1 MTRDSLA
8 PRSYWDKWIEYS
20 HNRIADML
28 ARCKEPSANPG
39 YRPQYVFELAL
50 NHLELILNRYSRGD
64 SVTVLSQYLPGLLDA
79 WEESVKLGESVFTD
93 EQKALRRS
101 WARNLDFYIISFWL
115 VGFALTLEIP
125 DDQWR
130 RLINLIG
137 NEGEDVLLDRV
148 IASRDHDRKIGAELR
163 HPKPYKRL
171 LDAVNASASDQP
183 RMLRSFVE
191 NWYRELDRPDKKGGV
206 PAIYAKPYWY
216 GFDENID
223 GGAYFGFWC
232 VEAAGTVKALN
243 LDDSLCAGLKHYPWD
258 LVHGDQPNM
267 DVEHSPDDSSTDG
280 SSPSQ
285 KRGFF
290 QRLFRK

>member
-1 MTRDSLA
+1 MIRDSLISA
-8 PRSYWDKWIEYS
+8 SDWDKWIDYS
-20 HNRIADML
+20 HNRINQMIE
-28 ARCKEPSANPG
+28 RCKEPPG
-39 YRPQYVFELAL
+39 DPKYRPQYLFELVV
-50 NHLELILNRYSRGD
+50 NHYELMFRRYSRGD
-64 SVTVLSQYLPGLLDA
+64 SVEDLSPYFSGLLDA
-79 WEESVKLGESVFTD
+79 WEKSIILGENVFTP
-93 EQKALRRS
+93 EQKRSRRS
-101 WARNLDFYIISFWL
+101 WTTNLDFYIISFWL

-148 IASRDHDRKIGAELR
+148 IASRDHDRKIGTELR

-171 LDAVNASASDQP
+171 LDAVNATPSNQP
-183 RMLRSFVE
+183 RMLRLFVE
-191 NWYRELDRPDKKGGV
+191 NWYKELDRPDKKGGV
-206 PAIYAKPYWY
+206 PAIYDKPYWY
-216 GFDENID
+216 GFDEYID

-232 VEAAGTVKALN
+232 VEAAGAVKAFN

-258 LVHGDQPNM
+258 LVHGDQQNM
-267 DVEHSPDDSSTDG
+267 DADHSPDESSTEG
-280 SSPSQ
+280 PSTPP